1 LLDLTQYVA
10 DLGSEE
16 LLGDDAEEQEIQR
29 HKDKQRHLPVSP
41 EAKGVGGP
49 DAVEELLDLG
59 LQMQAFRRTGP
70 CGSKHAARGYAA
82 RAVNITKTTPAR
94 EPGHQTRRGTP
105 WMFAPPLP
113 PPQASRWK

>member
-59 LQMQAFRRTGP
+59 LQMQAFRRTASLRKQT
-70 CGSKHAARGYAA
+70 CGSRLRGPRGKHNKNHTCQR
-82 RAVNITKTTPAR
+82 
-94 EPGHQTRRGTP
+94 PGHQTRRGTP

-113 PPQASRWK
+113 PPQASRWM